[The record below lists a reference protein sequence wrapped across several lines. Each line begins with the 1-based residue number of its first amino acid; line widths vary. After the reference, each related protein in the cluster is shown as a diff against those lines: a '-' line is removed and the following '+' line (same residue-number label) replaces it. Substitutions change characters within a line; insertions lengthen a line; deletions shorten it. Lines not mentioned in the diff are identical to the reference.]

1 MPDHFFYFVR
11 LSKDGKANL
20 QRVKNTGVV
29 EEFLH
34 LNVFRG
40 TSEGI
45 FISAISSYTLGPS
58 INYVILKLA
67 IYVLKKKI
75 LQLFGLK
82 FTVYNQEW
90 FQIKSGL

>member
-45 FISAISSYTLGPS
+45 FISAISSYTLQPTPNLSGITEEWIVQS
-58 INYVILKLA
+58 RHSLQFIL
-67 IYVLKKKI
+67 
-75 LQLFGLK
+75 
-82 FTVYNQEW
+82 
-90 FQIKSGL
+90 